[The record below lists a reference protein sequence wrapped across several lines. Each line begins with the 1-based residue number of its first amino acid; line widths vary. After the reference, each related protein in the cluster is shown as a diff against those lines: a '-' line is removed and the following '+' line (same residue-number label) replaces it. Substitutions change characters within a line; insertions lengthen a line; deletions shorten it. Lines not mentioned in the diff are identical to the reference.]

1 MKKFEKILDDFL
13 EHVQSDLGI
22 FGEII
27 SQQELKYL
35 LKEEYPDDFPMV
47 SYEYTDE
54 SNFEVSIDESKF
66 LNDET
71 HGGDWIMF
79 SNICVMRLE
88 FEIDP
93 NFHTYTVDIDAFEI
107 NENYRNSGYA
117 RKIIEVLEHV
127 LKKHGYVMIKVIPYD
142 NNARD
147 FWEHLGYI
155 DENGNDILYKKTWE
169 EDM

>member
-1 MKKFEKILDDFL
+1 MDEQISNIINDFL

-22 FGEII
+22 FGEIV

-35 LKEEYPDDFPMV
+35 LKEEYPDEFPMI

-54 SNFEVSIDESKF
+54 SKFEVSIDESKF

-71 HGGDWIMF
+71 HSGDWIIIY
-79 SNICVMRLE
+79 NICAMRLDVE
-88 FEIDP
+88 FDDY
-93 NFHTYTVDIDAFEI
+93 FHTYTVDIDAFEI

-117 RKIIEVLEHV
+117 RKIIEILEHV
-127 LKKHGYVMIKVIPYD
+127 LKKQGYVMIKVIPYD
-142 NNARD
+142 NNARY

-155 DENGNDILYKKTWE
+155 DENGNDILYKKIWE
-169 EDM
+169 